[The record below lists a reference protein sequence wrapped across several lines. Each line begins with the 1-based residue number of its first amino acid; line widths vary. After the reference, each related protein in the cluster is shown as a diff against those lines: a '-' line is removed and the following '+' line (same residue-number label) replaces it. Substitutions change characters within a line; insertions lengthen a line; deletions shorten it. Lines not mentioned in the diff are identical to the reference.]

1 MMKLSRYT
9 CITLR
14 GVEGARIF
22 SVISLLRIVGKLF
35 FVILVQRLQRV
46 TAGGLV

>member
-1 MMKLSRYT
+1 MKLSRYT

-14 GVEGARIF
+14 GVKGAQIF
-22 SVISLLRIVGKLF
+22 FVISLLRIVGKLF
-35 FVILVQRLQRV
+35 FEILVQRLQRI